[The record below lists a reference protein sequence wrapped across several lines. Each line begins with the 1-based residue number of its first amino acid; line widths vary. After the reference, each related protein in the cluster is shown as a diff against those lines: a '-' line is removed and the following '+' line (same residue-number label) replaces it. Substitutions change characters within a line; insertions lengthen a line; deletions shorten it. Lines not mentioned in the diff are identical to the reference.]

1 MRARALGSIF
11 FTPPAIRRAGVAR
24 SEVRV
29 SAPGAM
35 PVELV
40 GWLRPSERDHVL
52 GPRLGLEAFLK
63 FPLVGAEVLVRSR
76 PDTSAPPDETGAVR
90 ILPQGERMAIRLAPV
105 RVASAKPWSPTQH
118 LDAWHASLTDAVDVE
133 CAVDSGRISGRF
145 LVAVE
150 LAVWLSVR
158 ERSGPE
164 GTALWLDSE
173 LVFTRGLTGRLS
185 TLPRELGAVQVQ
197 PPMGL
202 PLVRPGTTFRARAQS
217 ITVHPV
223 PGSSLSLRFLDGDG
237 RVMGDER
244 VVGQCAQ
251 PQ

>member
-1 MRARALGSIF
+1 MRARALGNIF
-11 FTPPAIRRAGVAR
+11 FTPPAIRRSGVSR

-52 GPRLGLEAFLK
+52 GPRLGLEAFMT
-63 FPLVGAEVLVRSR
+63 FPPVGAEVLVRSR
-76 PDTSAPPDETGAVR
+76 PDTSAPPDETGTVH
-90 ILPQGERMAIRLAPV
+90 ILPQGERMPIRLAPV
-105 RVASAKPWSPTQH
+105 RVASAKPWSPESR
-118 LDAWHASLTDAVDVE
+118 DAWHASLTDTVDVE
-133 CAVDSGRISGRF
+133 CAADSGRVSGRF
-145 LVAVE
+145 LISVE

-185 TLPRELGAVQVQ
+185 TLPRDLGAVPVQ

-217 ITVHPV
+217 ITVHPA
-223 PGSSLSLRFLDGDG
+223 PGSSLSLRFLNGDG
-237 RVMGDER
+237 RVMGDEK
-244 VVGQCAQ
+244 VVGQCAHA
-251 PQ
+251 